1 MMKPFLPFTHSC
13 NIHLGRVRRMSAQKA
28 IVEMELASALPGRLQ
43 FIVLSAVQTVEAIES
58 LAGMNVQWLL

>member
-1 MMKPFLPFTHSC
+1 
-13 NIHLGRVRRMSAQKA
+13 MSAQKA

-43 FIVLSAVQTVEAIES
+43 FIVISAVQTVEAIES